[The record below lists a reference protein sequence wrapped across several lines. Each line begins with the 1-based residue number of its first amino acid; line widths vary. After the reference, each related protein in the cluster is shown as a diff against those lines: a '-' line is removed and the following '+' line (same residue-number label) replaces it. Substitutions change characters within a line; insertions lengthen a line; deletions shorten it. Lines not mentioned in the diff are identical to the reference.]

1 MCAFFRSG
9 KAAPLHREAV
19 KVPELRDGQ
28 LAAASYGPPLGG
40 DFYDFVR
47 VSSTRVLFG
56 LLDVAGRLSDIRT
69 IVSAAQS
76 TFRTLGAELLGREDT
91 NEADA
96 MIELCIGLNRAILK
110 AAGRV
115 CSSPAFAGCYNESL
129 GTVCYFN
136 AGHTPGLMRDD
147 SGVIELGATGL
158 PLGLFSHLTPDAPMV
173 ALQPGAV
180 LLVVSRGMVEARHKS
195 EEFGLQKVKNEL
207 QRAQS
212 QTAQEICATV
222 LGSVQEFIGK
232 SPVRNDATVIA
243 LARSAARK
251 AFSAAD

>member
-1 MCAFFRSG
+1 MG
-9 KAAPLHREAV
+9 
-19 KVPELRDGQ
+19 VPEVRGGQ

-47 VSSTRVLFG
+47 VSPTRVLFG

-76 TFRTLGAELLGREDT
+76 TFRTLGAELLAREDI
-91 NEADA
+91 NETDA
-96 MIELCIGLNRAILK
+96 MIELCIGLNRTILNT
-110 AAGRV
+110 AGRV

-136 AGHTPGLMRDD
+136 AGHTPGLMRDE

-158 PLGLFSHLTPDAPMV
+158 PLGLFSHLTPDASMV
-173 ALQPGAV
+173 ALQPGAA

-195 EEFGLQKVKNEL
+195 VEFGLQKVKNEL

-222 LGSVQEFIGK
+222 LGSMREFIGK

-251 AFSAAD
+251 EVSAAG